1 MTNNSQTSKYWLDQ
15 AVAEITVKI
24 PKGKIIL
31 SSGISPSASYHIG
44 HFREILTVDALTWG
58 VKQAG
63 RDAEHLH
70 IVDNFDPLRKR
81 YSFLPESFE
90 EYVGQPVCLIP
101 DPEGECH
108 KTYADHFYSE
118 FETYIHKLGIY
129 PTIIKSYE
137 DLYAPGKMTERFE
150 DVLENLDE
158 IRKIFREVSNRELED
173 DWTPIQVL
181 GDDKKYF
188 NASAKA
194 WDKSKKTIEGK
205 SYANGHAKLNWRLDW
220 PARWTVLGVQVEPFG
235 RELASAGSAYQTGVQ
250 FARKV
255 FKIEPPLPVA
265 QYEPI
270 HLIGETKKMSSS
282 LGNLITPKQALEI
295 MPAEVLRYFVVR
307 SKPERKIHFD
317 PGLGLMN
324 LIDEYAKV
332 KAAVENKETTD
343 FKEAYQFASQVA
355 KDDANSSITTI
366 PFNHLVSVYQAA
378 SGDSADA
385 ISALERTGYKVDQ
398 KAVTGEFK
406 YVAHW
411 LKNYAPDEV
420 KFEVQKELPKVELTD
435 NQNKFLQALASS
447 LESVKDVDGQKMHE
461 LIYVA
466 KETAGLEPK
475 EAFQTLYKIILNQD
489 SGPKAGWFLSSLE
502 HDWLIKRLKLLA

>member
-1 MTNNSQTSKYWLDQ
+1 MANESQASKYWLDQ
-15 AVAEITVKI
+15 AVAEITAKI

-58 VKQAG
+58 LKQIG
-63 RDAEHLH
+63 REAEHLH

-90 EYVGQPVCLIP
+90 KYVGQPVCLIP
-101 DPEGECH
+101 DPIGDCH

-118 FETYIHKLGIY
+118 FETYIHRLGIN

-137 DLYAPGKMTERFE
+137 DLYAPGKMIERFE
-150 DVLENLDE
+150 DVLENLEE
-158 IRKIFREVSNRELED
+158 IRKIFKEVSNRELEP

-181 GDDKKYF
+181 GDDSKYF

-194 WDKSKKTIEGK
+194 WDEASKTIEGK
-205 SYANGHAKLNWRLDW
+205 SYGDGHAKLNWRLDW
-220 PARWTVLGVQVEPFG
+220 PARWKVLGVQVEPFG

-250 FARKV
+250 FARQV

-282 LGNLITPKQALEI
+282 LGNLITPEQALEI

-332 KAAVENKETTD
+332 KAAVQNKEDTD
-343 FKEAYQFASQVA
+343 FKEAYQFATQVA
-355 KDDANSSITTI
+355 NDKSVSSITTI

-378 SGDSADA
+378 LGNSTEA
-385 ISALERTGYKVDQ
+385 ITALERTGYTVDE
-398 KAVTGEFK
+398 KSVEHELK
-406 YVAHW
+406 YVANW
-411 LKNYAPDEV
+411 LNNYAPDEV
-420 KFEVQKELPKVELTD
+420 KFEVQKALPELNLTD
-435 NQNKFLQALASS
+435 MQTQFLTALADS
-447 LESVKDVDGQKMHE
+447 LESAKSVDGQKMHE
-461 LIYVA
+461 LIYEA

-475 EAFQTLYKIILNQD
+475 EAFQTLYKVILNQD
-489 SGPKAGWFLSSLE
+489 SGPKAGWFLSSLD
-502 HDWLIKRLKLLA
+502 HDWLINRLKLTA

>member
-1 MTNNSQTSKYWLDQ
+1 MTNDTQASKYWLDQ
-15 AVAEITVKI
+15 AVAEITSRI
-24 PKGKIIL
+24 PEGKIIL

-58 VKQAG
+58 LKQAG
-63 RDAEHLH
+63 REAEHIH
-70 IVDNFDPLRKR
+70 VVDNFDPLRKR

-90 EYVGQPVCLIP
+90 QYVGQPVCLIP
-101 DPEGECH
+101 DPKGDCH

-118 FETYIHKLGIY
+118 FETYIHKLGIH
-129 PTIIKSYE
+129 PGIIKSYE
-137 DLYAPGKMTERFE
+137 DLYAPGKMADRFE
-150 DVLENLDE
+150 DVLNNLDE
-158 IRKIFREVSNRELED
+158 IRKIFKDVSNRELEA

-181 GDDKKYF
+181 GDDNKYF

-194 WDKSKKTIEGK
+194 WDKANKTIEGK
-205 SYANGHAKLNWRLDW
+205 SYADGHAKLNWRLDW

-235 RELASAGSAYQTGVQ
+235 RELASAGSAYQTGIQ

-282 LGNLITPKQALEI
+282 LGNLVTPKDALKV

-332 KAAVENKETTD
+332 KNAVQNKEETD

-355 KDDANSSITTI
+355 EGDAQSSITTI

-378 SGDSADA
+378 SGDSDEA
-385 ISALERTGYKVDQ
+385 IAALERTGYKVDA
-398 KAVTGEFK
+398 KAVERELK
-406 YVAHW
+406 YVANW
-411 LKNYAPDEV
+411 LDKYAPEDA
-420 KFEVQKELPKVELTD
+420 KFEVQKQMPKVELTD
-435 NQNKFLQALASS
+435 VQNKFLQALASS
-447 LESVKDVDGQKMHE
+447 LETAKSIDGQKMHE
-461 LIYVA
+461 LIYDA

-489 SGPKAGWFLSSLE
+489 SGPKAGWFLSSLD
-502 HDWLIKRLKLLA
+502 HDWLIKRLKLER